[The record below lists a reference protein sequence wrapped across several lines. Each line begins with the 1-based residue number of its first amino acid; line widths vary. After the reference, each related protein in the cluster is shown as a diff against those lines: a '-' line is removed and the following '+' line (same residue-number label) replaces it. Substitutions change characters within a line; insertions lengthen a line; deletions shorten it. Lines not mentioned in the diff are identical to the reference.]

1 MPKHNHIHIHHH
13 HRGADA
19 ADLQRL
25 ETLIM
30 SKFDDLSPQV
40 HALTEFVNTIP
51 NKIAALLA
59 SSGGQGATDAQLQ
72 ALSDEI
78 KSDLSALQS
87 DFPASTSPAAAAP
100 ATPTPSPT
108 A

>member
-25 ETLIM
+25 ETLM
-30 SKFDDLSPQV
+30 SQSFDTLSQQVKDLT
-40 HALTEFVNTIP
+40 AFVNTIP
-51 NKIAALLA
+51 GKIAALLA

-87 DFPASTSPAAAAP
+87 DFPASTPPPAAP
-100 ATPTPSPT
+100 PVSPT